1 MAVLTN
7 TAEQN
12 VLKWLTNQTPTAPVL
27 PYLARLLTAMGTDTT
42 AGTQATGAGYAPQQ
56 FPFGVP
62 TEDTGDGTFYVA
74 NTTIMRY
81 DNLAAQTIVGVELWD
96 STATPIRWAHGAL
109 TANVAVSAGAPF
121 EFAAGALKW
130 KIG

>member
-7 TAEQN
+7 VGEEN
-12 VLKWLTNQTPTAPVL
+12 MLRWLTGQTPTPPVL
-27 PYLARLLTAMGTDTT
+27 PFMARLLTAMGTDTT
-42 AGTQATGAGYAPQQ
+42 AGTEATGTGYAPQQ
-56 FPFGVP
+56 FPVSVP
-62 TEDTGDGTFYVA
+62 AEDTGDGTVYVD
-74 NTTIMRY
+74 NTAIMRY

-96 STATPIRWAHGAL
+96 SATTPVRWAHGTL

-121 EFAAGALKW
+121 EFAVGALAL